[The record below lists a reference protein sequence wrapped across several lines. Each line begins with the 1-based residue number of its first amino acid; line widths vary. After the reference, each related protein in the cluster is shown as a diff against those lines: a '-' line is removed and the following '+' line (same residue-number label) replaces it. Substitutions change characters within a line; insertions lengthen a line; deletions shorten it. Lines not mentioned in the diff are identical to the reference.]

1 MGGVA
6 FLLLFCTIEQNKK
19 RRVDID
25 PLVSSDGLFYSPEL
39 EASGVQRRLHLWQD
53 KRSNACITKWWKNR
67 LDSANILYGV

>member
-1 MGGVA
+1 MENHGDSGTVKMGGVA

-39 EASGVQRRLHLWQD
+39 EASGVQRVYPLAR
-53 KRSNACITKWWKNR
+53 
-67 LDSANILYGV
+67 

>member
-25 PLVSSDGLFYSPEL
+25 PLVLGDGLLYSPEPKT
-39 EASGVQRRLHLWQD
+39 SGVQRVRTLWQD
-53 KRSNACITKWWKNR
+53 KPRFVGRWKNACVLPI
-67 LDSANILYGV
+67 SC